1 MNLKHFLPKMPL
13 KPPWPPQ
20 LPESS
25 PESSQRA
32 SESLPDAS
40 QMPPSRCLLQDASFQ
55 RVKKILFGFSCK
67 GYSRI

>member
-1 MNLKHFLPKMPL
+1 MNLQHFLSKMPL
-13 KPPWPPQ
+13 KPPWPLQ

-40 QMPPSRCLLQDASFQ
+40 ESKKNTVWVLALGLLMSKRKAIPGTEQN
-55 RVKKILFGFSCK
+55 K
-67 GYSRI
+67 G